1 MVMTRDE
8 IPDVADPK
16 VAAALPRNRGLY
28 YDGAWREPAGGYG
41 RTINPATGTSLGKV
55 AEANGADVDKA
66 VRSAH
71 AAFLEW
77 RRWKP
82 RERGALLKKV
92 AAVLREHAEEL
103 ALLDAANCGNPVKAM
118 IRDGYDGP
126 DYIDFFAGLATE
138 AKGDVTPMGEDV
150 LNLTVQEPY
159 GVCARIVAYNH
170 PYMFAAMKI
179 GAPLVTGN
187 SVIIKPPPQAPLSAL
202 RMFELIDGLLPP
214 GVLNLLLGGR
224 ECGEALSA
232 HPQTPVVTLVGSVES
247 GRAVARACAE
257 RLKHVVLELGGKN
270 GLIVYPDA
278 DIPKA
283 IEGALKGMNFTWC
296 GQSCGSTSRLFVH
309 ESVYDTVLEG
319 VLSGI
324 RYYKPGIP
332 TEMDTTMGAIISRQQ
347 LDKVLSYI
355 AIAKQEGA
363 HLVAGGAVPRD
374 PALANGFFVE
384 PTVFTDVKMDMRIA
398 REEVFGPILSV
409 IKWSD
414 EDAMFEQVNR
424 VDYGLT
430 GSIYTT
436 SLANAHRAA
445 RRVESGYVW
454 VNNAGPHFVGVPF
467 GGYKQSGIGR
477 EESIKE
483 LYTFTQTKNIH
494 ITL

>member
-1 MVMTRDE
+1 MTQFE
-8 IPDVADPK
+8 ISKDTDPA
-16 VAAALPRNRGLY
+16 VAAALPRHRSLY
-28 YDGAWREPAGGYG
+28 YGGQWQEPEGGYVE
-41 RTINPATGTSLGKV
+41 TFNPATGKSLGAV
-55 AEANGADVDKA
+55 AEANRSDVDKI

-82 RERGALLKKV
+82 RARGAALKKV
-92 AAVLREHAEEL
+92 AAVLRQHAEEL

-138 AKGDVTPMGEDV
+138 AKGDVTPMGEDI
-150 LNLTVQEPY
+150 LNFTVQEPY

-187 SVIIKPPPQAPLSAL
+187 TVIIKPPPQAPLSAY
-202 RMFELIDGLLPP
+202 RMFELIEGLLPP
-214 GVLNLLLGGR
+214 GVLNLVTGGR
-224 ECGEALSA
+224 ECGEAMSS
-232 HPQTPVVTLVGSVES
+232 HPLTPVVTLVGSVES

-278 DIPKA
+278 DLPRA
-283 IEGALKGMNFTWC
+283 IEGAVKGMNFTWC
-296 GQSCGSTSRLFVH
+296 GQSCGSTSRLFLH
-309 ESVYDTVLEG
+309 ESVYEQVLDG
-319 VLSGI
+319 VLKSI
-324 RYYKPGIP
+324 KQFEPGIP
-332 TEMDTTMGAIISRQQ
+332 TRMETTMGAIISKAQ
-347 LDKVLSYI
+347 LHKVLGYI
-355 AIAKQEGA
+355 DIAKQGGA
-363 HLVAGGAVPRD
+363 RLVAGGSIPAN
-374 PALANGFFVE
+374 PALAGGYFVE
-384 PTVFTDVKMDMRIA
+384 PTVFTDVHMGMRIA

-409 IKWSD
+409 LKWKD
-414 EDAMFEQVNR
+414 EDALFEQVNS

-430 GSIYTT
+430 ASIYTT
-436 SLANAHRAA
+436 SLAHAHHAA

-467 GGYKQSGIGR
+467 GGYKQSGVGR

>member
-1 MVMTRDE
+1 M
-8 IPDVADPK
+8 
-16 VAAALPRNRGLY
+16 
-28 YDGAWREPAGGYG
+28 
-41 RTINPATGTSLGKV
+41 
-55 AEANGADVDKA
+55 AEANTADVDKA

-71 AAFLEW
+71 KAFLEW

-82 RERGALLKKV
+82 RDRGAVLKKV

-138 AKGDVTPMGEDV
+138 AKGDVTPMGEDII
-150 LNLTVQEPY
+150 NMTVQEPY

-187 SVIIKPPPQAPLSAL
+187 TVIIKPPPQAPLSAL
-202 RMFELIDGLLPP
+202 RMFELIEGLLPP
-214 GVLNLLLGGR
+214 GVLNLLSGGR
-224 ECGEALSA
+224 ECGEAMST
-232 HPQTPVVTLVGSVES
+232 HPLTPVVTLVGSVQS
-247 GRAVARACAE
+247 GRAVARACAD

-278 DIPKA
+278 DIKRA
-283 IEGALKGMNFTWC
+283 IEGAVKGMNFTWC
-296 GQSCGSTSRLFVH
+296 GQSCGSTSRLFLH
-309 ESVYDTVLEG
+309 ESIYDTVLQG
-319 VLSGI
+319 VLESI
-324 RYYKPGIP
+324 KQFKPGIP
-332 TEMDTTMGAIISRQQ
+332 TEMDTTMGAIISKAQQ
-347 LDKVLSYI
+347 DKALSYI
-355 AIAKQEGA
+355 DIAKGEGA
-363 HLVAGGAVPRD
+363 KLLAGGGVPRD
-374 PALANGFFVE
+374 PRLSGGFFVE
-384 PTVFTDVKMDMRIA
+384 PTVFADVNMGMRIA
-398 REEVFGPILSV
+398 KEEVFGPILSV
-409 IKWSD
+409 IKWRD
-414 EDAMFEQVNR
+414 EDAMLEQVNQ
-424 VDYGLT
+424 VEYGLT
-430 GSIYTT
+430 ASIYTT

-483 LYTFTQTKNIH
+483 LFTFTQTKNIH

>member
-1 MVMTRDE
+1 MMRQEVS
-8 IPDVADPK
+8 VGADSK
-16 VAAALPRNRGLY
+16 VAAALPTHRGLY
-28 YDGAWREPAGGYG
+28 YGGAWREPAGGYG
-41 RTINPATGTSLGKV
+41 ETLNPATGRTLGRV
-55 AEANGADVDKA
+55 AEANRADVDAA
-66 VRSAH
+66 VHSAH
-71 AAFLEW
+71 TAFLEW
-77 RRWKP
+77 RRWRP
-82 RERGALLKKV
+82 RDRGALLKKV

-126 DYIDFFAGLATE
+126 DYIDFFAGLASE
-138 AKGDVTPMGEDV
+138 AKGDVTPMGEDI

-187 SVIIKPPPQAPLSAL
+187 TVIIKPPPQAPLSAL
-202 RMFELIDGLLPP
+202 RMFELIEGLLPP

-224 ECGEALSA
+224 ECGEAMSA
-232 HPQTPVVTLVGSVES
+232 HPLTPVVTLVGSVES
-247 GRAVARACAE
+247 GRAVARTCAE

-270 GLIVYPDA
+270 GLIIYPDA

-309 ESVYDTVLEG
+309 ESLYETVLQG
-319 VLSGI
+319 VLAGI
-324 RYYKPGIP
+324 GHYKPGIP
-332 TEMDTTMGAIISRQQ
+332 TEMDTTMGAIISRPQ
-347 LDKVLSYI
+347 LDKVLRYI
-355 AIAKQEGA
+355 DIAKQEGA
-363 HLVAGGAVPRD
+363 RLVAGGGLPRD
-374 PALANGFFVE
+374 PALAGGFFVE
-384 PTVFTDVKMDMRIA
+384 PTVFTDVSMDMRIA
-398 REEVFGPILSV
+398 KEEIFGPILSV
-409 IKWSD
+409 IRWSD
-414 EDAMFEQVNR
+414 EESMFEQVNR

-430 GSIYTT
+430 ASIYTT

-445 RRVESGYVW
+445 RRVQSGYVW

-477 EESIKE
+477 EESIEE

>member
-1 MVMTRDE
+1 MTQVE
-8 IPDVADPK
+8 TPATAAAK
-16 VAAALPRNRGLY
+16 VAAALPKHRALY
-28 YDGAWREPAGGYG
+28 YDGAWREPEGGYVE
-41 RTINPATGTSLGKV
+41 TINPATGKSLGKV
-55 AEANGADVDKA
+55 AEANTADVDKA
-66 VRSAH
+66 VRRAH
-71 AAFLEW
+71 QAFLEW

-82 RERGALLKKV
+82 RDRGAVLKKV

-138 AKGDVTPMGEDV
+138 AKGDVTPMGEDII
-150 LNLTVQEPY
+150 NMTVQEPY

-187 SVIIKPPPQAPLSAL
+187 TVIIKPPPQAPLSAL
-202 RMFELIDGLLPP
+202 RMFELIEGLLPP
-214 GVLNLLLGGR
+214 GVLNLLSGGR
-224 ECGEALSA
+224 ECGEAMST
-232 HPQTPVVTLVGSVES
+232 HPLTPVVTLVGSVQS
-247 GRAVARACAE
+247 GRAVARASAD

-278 DIPKA
+278 DIKRA
-283 IEGALKGMNFTWC
+283 IEGAVKGMNFTWC
-296 GQSCGSTSRLFVH
+296 GQSCGSTSRLFLH
-309 ESVYDTVLEG
+309 ESIYDTVLQG
-319 VLSGI
+319 VLESI
-324 RYYKPGIP
+324 KQFKPGIP
-332 TEMDTTMGAIISRQQ
+332 TEMDTTMGAIISKAQQ
-347 LDKVLSYI
+347 DKVLSYI
-355 AIAKQEGA
+355 DIAKGEGA
-363 HLVAGGAVPRD
+363 KLLAGGGVPRD
-374 PALANGFFVE
+374 PRLSGGFFVE
-384 PTVFTDVKMDMRIA
+384 PTVFADVNMGMRIA
-398 REEVFGPILSV
+398 KEEVFGPILSV
-409 IKWSD
+409 IKWRD
-414 EDAMFEQVNR
+414 EDAMLEHVNQVE
-424 VDYGLT
+424 YGLT
-430 GSIYTT
+430 ASIYTT

-483 LYTFTQTKNIH
+483 LFTFTQTKNIH